1 MKSISERGAGLV
13 FLPVATTFGFYLLP
27 LNWQSSLSI
36 QFIPQV
42 SAYVALGL
50 WTFSNN
56 NLLNK
61 LGLETRNIS
70 IGVKWGTVTG
80 ILLGCLNAGVILYLI
95 PAFGGDIT
103 FLRDTPHAQ
112 IPWWVMV
119 PGFIFFIAC
128 AVELNFRGFILGRLL
143 ACCSNLT
150 NRRSRPSYF
159 QQKLWIWLPLLLS
172 ALTFSFDPFMVST
185 FGHLHWIAVWD
196 GLIWGWLWMR
206 LTNLYAVIIAHAIEV
221 LILYLTVRAALL

>member
-80 ILLGCLNAGVILYLI
+80 ILLGCLNASVILYLI

-150 NRRSRPSYF
+150 NRRSLVNCNILKYVF
-159 QQKLWIWLPLLLS
+159 WN
-172 ALTFSFDPFMVST
+172 
-185 FGHLHWIAVWD
+185 
-196 GLIWGWLWMR
+196 
-206 LTNLYAVIIAHAIEV
+206 TNLITTH
-221 LILYLTVRAALL
+221 